1 MDKKN
6 LDNQLSTIIKEQ
18 GVTNAENILSH
29 FNLPL
34 QEVGEVLQKY
44 TDVVVNSDDDVDT
57 MNKAKE
63 MRQILVKA
71 RTTAKANHKSGKA
84 ESLATGRAFDKVYN
98 FIVAT
103 LEPAETHLKL
113 QADYLKLKA
122 EKAQQELVNAR
133 LEQIKVATDNENIDT
148 LAITKGFENVTDDV
162 FGLMIDKIKSTVK
175 TIRDE
180 RLKEQQELEEKEKQR
195 LEQEKELDEKRKEL
209 DAQQARQKEINA
221 ELARKQKELDKAN
234 AEIATMQTQK
244 SVVETLG
251 MPLADMSSKE
261 TDIEKLIAYVEV
273 LRNVK
278 PPAITEPQFIQE
290 LAKMQ
295 ATLLPWLDSILANLR
310 QGR

>member
-1 MDKKN
+1 MGRKN
-6 LDNQLSTIIKEQ
+6 PPQASNMFFSFFPMCQ
-18 GVTNAENILSH
+18 GFSRKVEVPNLSH
-29 FNLPL
+29 KDFVEKNDD
-34 QEVGEVLQKY
+34 QEQ
-44 TDVVVNSDDDVDT
+44 
-57 MNKAKE
+57 
-63 MRQILVKA
+63 
-71 RTTAKANHKSGKA
+71 KSGD
-84 ESLATGRAFDKVYN
+84 LGN
-98 FIVAT
+98 NNPN
-103 LEPAETHLKL
+103 PAGET
-113 QADYLKLKA
+113 
-122 EKAQQELVNAR
+122 
-133 LEQIKVATDNENIDT
+133 
-148 LAITKGFENVTDDV
+148 TKGFENVTDDV

-180 RLKEQQELEEKEKQR
+180 RLKEQKELEAKEKQR
-195 LEQEKELDEKRKEL
+195 IDQEKELAEKRKEL
-209 DAQQARQKEINA
+209 DAQQARQKEIDA

-310 QGR
+310 QGK